1 MRQRHAEGVGPR
13 NDGLGTHRIGSM
25 PPLTNPPEA
34 QADSQNGVVHGAADI
49 YEGRK
54 QVDLGERVKTIKKR
68 REMKQKKQD
77 ALDNDSGYRLLIE
90 KN

>member
-1 MRQRHAEGVGPR
+1 
-13 NDGLGTHRIGSM
+13 M
-25 PPLTNPPEA
+25 PPLTNPSEA

-77 ALDNDSGYRLLIE
+77 ALGNDTGNRLLIE